1 MRRHRSVSCI
11 ALQHG
16 ALLARVSRA
25 QFLEFVVERPEVL
38 ALYLQQGIARLWRVA
53 HFVLSDFLQFPR
65 LTQTSNA
72 LVSSVDAFSPWAD
85 SSTRTAQQ
93 VWAVLT
99 PCAEVYAADDR
110 STYVSPSAGVRGG
123 GYSQCLLGKHS
134 RLRPR
139 TFTRFICRRS
149 GRPPKHCKQCP
160 LSARRALQWHPTY
173 GAIYL
178 SERQPSCLPRP
189 SSSVLRG
196 CGYAASHGIHLSRSF
211 AIRSNASRAIHCQR
225 HRKPSLCCAG
235 ATSALASKGWLGHYE
250 VWAQAAY
257 KVSMRH
263 GQTLYSD
270 GSGCQCFY
278 LLLSGRLLVDPIPW
292 PAGGGVPTP
301 PLEPGCIVGA
311 AGFFTH
317 TLRRET
323 VRL

>member
-1 MRRHRSVSCI
+1 VSCI

-93 VWAVLT
+93 VLAVLT
-99 PCAEVYAADDR
+99 PARFKRYAADDR
-110 STYVSPSAGVRGG
+110 LTYMSPSAGVRGG
-123 GYSQCLLGKHS
+123 RCSQCLLGKHN

-139 TFTRFICRRS
+139 TFTRFFCRRL
-149 GRPPKHCKQCP
+149 RPPTRLRRHCKQCP
-160 LSARRALQWHPTY
+160 PSARHALQWHTEY
-173 GAIYL
+173 GAIHL
-178 SERQPSCLPRP
+178 SERQPSRLPRP

-196 CGYAASHGIHLSRSF
+196 CGYAPCYGHSPRSLVHPPSDRTLRAPF
-211 AIRSNASRAIHCQR
+211 AIIHTRSPLS
-225 HRKPSLCCAG
+225 PSLCCAG
-235 ATSALASKGWLGHYE
+235 ATSALASRGWLGHYE

-270 GSGCQCFY
+270 GHGCQCFY
-278 LLLSGRLLVDPIPW
+278 L
-292 PAGGGVPTP
+292 AGCLWTPSPGQPGEGYP
-301 PLEPGCIVGA
+301 PLRWSQGA
-311 AGFFTH
+311 SSVLPVSSLTRFVVK
-317 TLRRET
+317 R
-323 VRL
+323 